1 MTFKPLVLLPTYNSG
16 ARLAQTLREAHAEWE
31 TVWVVVDASTD
42 GSDTG
47 AESLGL
53 EGVRF
58 FRLSQNSGKGAAV
71 VVALQAAKAEG
82 FTHVLVM
89 DADGQ
94 HPAAMI
100 RPFFEISQN
109 NPVAFVCGVPVF
121 GPDAPRERV
130 LGRFAG
136 NFFATLETLGAGAE
150 DSLFGFRIYPVDPAL
165 EVLKNTKWARRFDFD
180 TVLSVRLTWAGL
192 PCINVAVPVFYPP
205 RSEGGVSHFRYLRD
219 NLLLV
224 AAHARLLLEWPFQAF
239 RALREPKPK
248 P

>member
-1 MTFKPLVLLPTYNSG
+1 MNLKPLVLLPTYNSG
-16 ARLAQTLREAHAEWE
+16 ARLAQTLREAHAESHA
-31 TVWVVVDASTD
+31 VWVVVDASTD
-42 GSDTG
+42 GSDTD

-53 EGVRF
+53 EGVKF
-58 FRLSQNSGKGAAV
+58 VRLPQNSGKGAAV
-71 VVALQAAKAEG
+71 LVALQAAQAEG

-94 HPAAMI
+94 HPASMI
-100 RPFFEISQN
+100 RPFFEISKN
-109 NPVAFVCGVPVF
+109 NPAAFVSGVPVF
-121 GPDAPRERV
+121 GADAPRERV

-150 DSLFGFRIYPVDPAL
+150 DSLFGFRLYPVAPAL
-165 EVLKNTKWARRFDFD
+165 EVLENTKWARRFDFD

-205 RSEGGVSHFRYLRD
+205 RSEGGVSHFHYLRD

-224 AAHARLLLEWPFQAF
+224 AAHARLLLEWPFQALH
-239 RALREPKPK
+239 ALRGQKP
-248 P
+248 